1 MPGKNQAGQTD
12 AAAAAAN
19 QKKETDAPPVNG
31 AETGAK
37 PAGETTPGSGPQIT
51 SLVSKFIELADA
63 GVGLGINVVSL
74 LTAFATRQASGAAA
88 SMAQQAAAPPSAP
101 PFAPASAPEGPA
113 AGQHQAPGGPS
124 RNYCIVNRLP
134 VRAGEAVK
142 VSFSINNDT
151 PDTSKNLRLSCT
163 GFLGAAAGFAIPEG
177 TFTVEP
183 ASAVIGP
190 MDFERFVLKGEVP
203 AGAPADSYNGWILVV
218 GDEELRIPAV
228 LMVS

>member
-1 MPGKNQAGQTD
+1 LAGKNQAGRTD

-19 QKKETDAPPVNG
+19 QKKETEAPSVNG
-31 AETGAK
+31 ADTGAK

-74 LTAFATRQASGAAA
+74 LTAFATKQASGAAA
-88 SMAQQAAAPPSAP
+88 SMAQQAAAPPSV
-101 PFAPASAPEGPA
+101 PASAPEGPVA
-113 AGQHQAPGGPS
+113 EARGAPGGPS

-134 VRAGEAVK
+134 VRAGEAAK
-142 VSFSINNDT
+142 ISFSINNDT
-151 PDTSKNLRLSCT
+151 ADTSKNLRLSCT

-183 ASAVIGP
+183 SSAAIGP
-190 MDFERFVLKGEVP
+190 MDFERFVLKGELP
-203 AGAPADSYNGWILVV
+203 AGAPADSYNGWILVA